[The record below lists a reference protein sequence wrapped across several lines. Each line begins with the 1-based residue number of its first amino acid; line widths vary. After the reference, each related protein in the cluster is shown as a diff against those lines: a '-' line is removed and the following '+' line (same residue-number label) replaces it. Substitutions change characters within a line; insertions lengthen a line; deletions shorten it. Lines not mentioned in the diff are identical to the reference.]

1 MKIAGLVC
9 LLMISQ
15 VFAGGIYS
23 YVDEDGVRVFTN
35 VGASRLEGQEPS
47 SVELESD
54 SSNNFTPLIRT
65 YASQYGVSQSLVEAI
80 IKVESN
86 FDPTAVSSKD
96 CKGLMQLHPDTARRF
111 GVDDI
116 FDPAQNIEGGVKYL
130 SYLMG
135 FFDQKLDH
143 VLAAYNAGE
152 NAVVRHKGIPPYS
165 ETKNYIRKVRAL
177 YSPSEEATPTQLAAR
192 QSRITRSV
200 DENGFVVFSNA
211 Q

>member
-1 MKIAGLVC
+1 MKIVGLVC
-9 LLMISQ
+9 LLLVGQS
-15 VFAGGIYS
+15 FAGGIYS

-35 VGASRLEGQEPS
+35 LGASRLERPAQ
-47 SVELESD
+47 SVAKLD
-54 SSNNFTPLIRT
+54 SIASHNFSPLIQT
-65 YASQYGVSQSLVEAI
+65 YASEYGVNQDLVEAI

-86 FDPTAVSSKD
+86 FDPNAVSSKN

-111 GVDDI
+111 GVDDV

-135 FFDQKLDH
+135 FFDQELDH

-165 ETKNYIRKVRAL
+165 ETKNYVKKVKAL
-177 YSPSEEATPTQLAAR
+177 YNPSDESASMRLAAR
-192 QSRITRSV
+192 QNRITRSV
-200 DENGFVVFSNA
+200 DENGLVVFSNA